1 MPQGERTVEERAE
14 PETVAPEPLAAPQ
27 AAPPARVLALQRQ
40 AGNQAVA
47 AMLSPSP
54 PRIARLQTREDLD
67 RQYHGHLNER
77 PPNWDEA
84 ARDLNGFN
92 DADIRERVRDLDA
105 DQLDPIK
112 AASERVNGGSA
123 HRIRTPILERQWRTA
138 VQRRNWRSAA
148 TYLNGFNHED
158 IDRLLGAM
166 DPDDLMHLDDEVL
179 KTDYPLISAQAAPIR
194 TAGEPR
200 RLADL
205 DRRYRDAV
213 GRKAWREAV
222 ELLNTYNDADI
233 ERLAGE
239 FTDTEELQQFGR
251 VALVNFQ
258 LRVMAGIG
266 AVLSRPP
273 HAERVRLQ
281 ILEADWADARR
292 AGDFAKMAMLSRQ
305 FSLAEL
311 ENHLLTLHLPELEG
325 LVQQTRG
332 LGALLYPVLIEPAE
346 RHRARKHLEMTRFAI
361 DNSQWW
367 YAVTLLNGLSPADI
381 ITWVDGLTAPQ
392 FSAIQPLVYIRFDDS
407 NPLFRRV
414 NYRMN
419 LPALAGAH
427 PARTTGV
434 TPNAGDPSVAVPG
447 GGTVTTHAN
456 DAGGAG
462 WFGQDYQGPNAQ
474 QVGWIQFL
482 AREAEKF
489 DSSGRSLGF
498 DDEMVTYA
506 AGQSEPRR
514 WGTATRPYWTVDTL
528 GGALPFYDS
537 PSTAAVGGLP
547 AGSTGVSAV
556 SAGQQAMWD
565 QPGARP
571 DVARHAFDTWFWET
585 DVATVTV
592 RMRFVQY
599 MVRGPEVV
607 MRGSMV
613 VSWTYSGEASAAAG
627 VADPPRT
634 NTPGPTAAYDH
645 LDSAHHAALVRRF
658 PLFRYLPHD

>member
-14 PETVAPEPLAAPQ
+14 PETAAPEPLAAPQ
-27 AAPPARVLALQRQ
+27 PAPPARVLALQRQ

-67 RQYHGHLNER
+67 RQYHSHLNER
-77 PPNWDEA
+77 PPNWDDA

-92 DADIRERVRDLDA
+92 DADIRERVRDLDP

-112 AASERVNGGSA
+112 AASERVNGASA

-138 VQRRNWRSAA
+138 VQRRNWRTAA

-213 GRKAWREAV
+213 GRKDWRQAA

-251 VALVNFQ
+251 VALVSFQ
-258 LRVMAGIG
+258 LRVLAGIG

-292 AGDFAKMAMLSRQ
+292 AGDFTKMAILSRQ
-305 FSLAEL
+305 FSPPEM

-325 LVQQTRG
+325 LVEQTRG
-332 LGALLYPVLIEPAE
+332 LGALLFPALVEPAE

-392 FSAIQPLVYIRFDDS
+392 FSAIQPLVYIRYTDS

-427 PARTTGV
+427 PTTSSGV

-489 DSSGRSLGF
+489 DARGRSLGF

-514 WGTATRPYWTVDTL
+514 WGTATRPYWTVDTM

-537 PSTAAVGGLP
+537 PTTAAVGGTP
-547 AGSTGVSAV
+547 AGTAGASDV

-565 QPGARP
+565 MPGARP

-599 MVRGPEVV
+599 MVRGPDVV

-613 VSWTYSGEASAAAG
+613 VSWTYSGEASAGAG

>member
-14 PETVAPEPLAAPQ
+14 PETAAPEPLAAPQ

-77 PPNWDEA
+77 PPNWDDA

-92 DADIRERVRDLDA
+92 DADVRERVRDLDP
-105 DQLDPIK
+105 DQLDPMK
-112 AASERVNGGSA
+112 AASERVNGASA

-138 VQRRNWRSAA
+138 VQRRNWRTAA

-213 GRKAWREAV
+213 GRKDWRQAA

-251 VALVNFQ
+251 VALVSFQ
-258 LRVMAGIG
+258 LRVVAGIG

-292 AGDFAKMAMLSRQ
+292 AGDFTKMAILSRQ
-305 FSLAEL
+305 FSPPEM

-325 LVQQTRG
+325 LVEQTRG
-332 LGALLYPVLIEPAE
+332 LGAILYPALVEPAE

-392 FSAIQPLVYIRFDDS
+392 FSAIQPLVYIRYNDS

-427 PARTTGV
+427 PTSSSGV
-434 TPNAGDPSVAVPG
+434 TANAGDPSVAVPG

-474 QVGWIQFL
+474 QVGL
-482 AREAEKF
+482 DPVPRARGGEVRRA
-489 DSSGRSLGF
+489 R
-498 DDEMVTYA
+498 A
-506 AGQSEPRR
+506 QPRLR
-514 WGTATRPYWTVDTL
+514 RRDGHLR
-528 GGALPFYDS
+528 
-537 PSTAAVGGLP
+537 
-547 AGSTGVSAV
+547 
-556 SAGQQAMWD
+556 
-565 QPGARP
+565 
-571 DVARHAFDTWFWET
+571 
-585 DVATVTV
+585 
-592 RMRFVQY
+592 
-599 MVRGPEVV
+599 RGPERATPLGDRDQAVLDGRHDGRRAAV
-607 MRGSMV
+607 LRLAEHGGDRNHRGGLV
-613 VSWTYSGEASAAAG
+613 GRQRRLGRAAG
-627 VADPPRT
+627 DVGPARGAPGRRAPRVRHLVLGDRRGDRDGADALRAVHGPRARRRHARVDGRELDLLGRGVRGGRRRRSPAYQHARADRGVRPPRQRA
-634 NTPGPTAAYDH
+634 PRRARAPVPPVPLPAA
-645 LDSAHHAALVRRF
+645 
-658 PLFRYLPHD
+658 